1 MKYKTFFLRNTAIG
15 FFFQGSRYCLGNLLA
30 LVCLTVCLALG
41 YSVKVCCI
49 LSFSFLI
56 LAPLHIQCYQ
66 KTARWLNL
74 VWVGFTPAV
83 ALVLTQMLL
92 NVGIRSLDPQRIVLG
107 MVCGGI
113 LLVFLLLCIMNLRAA
128 VIGTIWILLALSAV
142 NHFVFSFRGSEFA
155 PYDFLAVG
163 TAAAVAGQYTFSVS
177 PSFVYACMLGIL
189 YCFAGFCIPSYPIKH
204 TRKNTAICIVLE
216 TALLLGL
223 HLGSAGLSALHFHQ
237 MGSLN
242 NGYILN
248 FSLQLKNMGV
258 DKPAQYSAATV
269 NSIAQQ
275 YPDTVQETL
284 PSSKPDIIVI
294 MSESYADLSVLEE
307 ELNTNIPV
315 TPFFDSLRENTI
327 RGYALVSGYGGGTS
341 KTEYEFLTGN
351 SLVWLP
357 SGCFPFQQY
366 VKDDSVS
373 IISQLEQYGY
383 STLAT
388 HPAQGKNYMRNTVY
402 PTLGFDRYYFIDDY
416 PQENLLRGLVSD
428 REMFEQIISWY
439 EAKEKEDDLFL
450 FGVTM
455 QNHGDYDYIGD
466 DFTPELHLNGYTQEY
481 ADVEQYLTIL
491 NHSDQ
496 ALEYLISYFENVEN
510 DVIIAFFGDHF
521 PKLDSG
527 FIEELHG
534 GAFGTLEEQM
544 LQYAVPFFV
553 WANYDIE
560 EQDVALTSVNFLA
573 NYVYEAA
580 GLPLPAYN
588 RVLKDIQAVIP
599 AMNAFGYYSKEQNAF
614 IPYAESSRKEAKMLE
629 LYQILQYNGLF
640 DKKNRSEIFFPR
652 GTI

>member
-1 MKYKTFFLRNTAIG
+1 MEKKKIFGNSTAISLHFPAKKFYIG
-15 FFFQGSRYCLGNLLA
+15 VFP
-30 LVCLTVCLALG
+30 TVL
-41 YSVKVCCI
+41 
-49 LSFSFLI
+49 FLI
-56 LAPLHIQCYQ
+56 LCLSAGASIKASAFLCAALLFLASLRIQCSQ
-66 KTARWLNL
+66 QIARLLNL
-74 VWVGFTPAV
+74 IWTICTPAV
-83 ALVLTQMLL
+83 TLLLTQLLL
-92 NVGIRSLDPQRIVLG
+92 NVGLDALDLRRIVLG

-177 PSFVYACMLGIL
+177 PSFAYACMLGIL

-223 HLGSAGLSALHFHQ
+223 HFGSAGLSALHFHQ

-248 FSLQLKNMGV
+248 FTLQLKNMGV

-275 YPDTVQETL
+275 YPDTAQEAL

-294 MSESYADLSVLEE
+294 MSESYADLNVLGK

-428 REMFEQIISWY
+428 REMFEQIIGWY
-439 EAKEKEDDLFL
+439 ETKEKEDNLFL

-455 QNHGDYDYIGD
+455 QNHGSYDYIGD
-466 DFTPELHLNGYTQEY
+466 DFKPEVQLNGYAQEY